1 MSRQN
6 KDTKSTDLTLLLV
19 NGKTHET
26 LWAFSRGRKRF
37 IADIVL
43 AAVLF
48 LGLSFCIIAFT
59 PVRSL
64 IPGYPDARSRR
75 DAVQTA
81 IQVDSLRHAIYRWEL
96 YSENLLRVLDGEEP
110 LRIDSV
116 INLAAARALS
126 ESEKARLSAV
136 DSVLRAQM
144 DSLERSWVVPDDETE
159 NE

>member
-6 KDTKSTDLTLLLV
+6 KDAKSTDLTLLMV
-19 NGKTHET
+19 DGKTHET
-26 LWAFSRGRKRF
+26 LWAVSRGRKRF
-37 IADIVL
+37 IADVVL
-43 AAVLF
+43 AVVLF
-48 LGLSFCIIAFT
+48 LGLSFCLIAFT

-75 DAVQTA
+75 AAVQTA

-96 YSENLLRVLDGEEP
+96 YSENLLRVLDGVEP
-110 LRIDSV
+110 LHIDSV

-136 DSVLRAQM
+136 DSILRAQV
-144 DSLERSWVVPDDETE
+144 DSLEKSWVVPGPDEPE
-159 NE
+159 E